1 MRAMRMIAAV
11 AAVPLMMVML
21 GCSSQRA
28 NTPSY
33 KDAVKQSLDNNGF
46 KDVTVSEDRD
56 KGVITL
62 GGKVISA
69 DEKAKVEDLAKSAA
83 PGLVVA
89 NQVSIEPAGYESD
102 ARKIESSVDKGIQDN
117 FKAALIGNKLE
128 DQRINYEAK
137 NGVLTLTGQV
147 DTPGER
153 AQAEKVAGTI
163 PNVEQVV
170 NKLDVRRHKG
180 GH

>member
-1 MRAMRMIAAV
+1 MIAAM
-11 AAVPLMMVML
+11 AAMTLMMVML

-33 KDAVKQSLDNNGF
+33 KDAVKQSLDNGGF

-62 GGKVISA
+62 GGKVISS

-83 PGLVVA
+83 PGMVVA
-89 NQVSIEPAGYESD
+89 DQVSIEPAGYESD

-128 DQRINYEAK
+128 DQHIQYEAK
-137 NGVLTLTGQV
+137 NGVLTLSGDVATAGQ
-147 DTPGER
+147 R
-153 AQAEKVAGTI
+153 AQAEKLADTI

-170 NKLDVRRHKG
+170 NKLEVRRHHG
-180 GH
+180 GQ

>member
-1 MRAMRMIAAV
+1 MRMIAAV
-11 AAVPLMMVML
+11 AAVTWMMAML

-33 KDAVKQSLDNNGF
+33 KDAVKQSLDNGGF

-62 GGKVISA
+62 GGMVISA

-83 PGLVVA
+83 PGIVVS
-89 NQVSIEPAGYESD
+89 NQVSIEPASYESD
-102 ARKIESSVDKGIQDN
+102 ARKIESNVDKGIQDN
-117 FKAALIGNKLE
+117 FKAALIGNRLE
-128 DQRINYEAK
+128 DQHINYEAK

-147 DTPGER
+147 DTPRER
-153 AQAEKVAGTI
+153 AQAEKLAGTI

-180 GH
+180 GR

>member
-11 AAVPLMMVML
+11 AAVTWMIVML

-33 KDAVKQSLDNNGF
+33 KDAVKQSLDSGGF

-62 GGKVISA
+62 GGKVISS
-69 DEKAKVEDLAKSAA
+69 DEKAKVEELVKSAA
-83 PGLVVA
+83 PGMVVA
-89 NQVSIEPAGYESD
+89 NQVSIEPAGYEND
-102 ARKIESSVDKGIQDN
+102 ARNIESNVDKGIQDN

-128 DQRINYEAK
+128 DQHIEYEAK
-137 NGVLTLTGQV
+137 NGVLTLTGEV
-147 DTPGER
+147 ETPRQR
-153 AQAEKVAGTI
+153 AQAEKLADTI

-180 GH
+180 GR